1 MNERPHGPVDD
12 ELLAAFVEGELSA
25 SERAAIEVALSQD
38 AALRRRVTEL
48 ERVRS
53 ALSRPVQ
60 ELEEFDLAGAV
71 RSRIEAPER
80 SLSRRGALYAGAG
93 LAAAT
98 ALWLGL
104 RAPSVAEPSEAFR
117 AKGGPATRG
126 STERWT
132 ALRVHRAR
140 DGEAPELITRP
151 IARDG
156 GLLFS
161 YTNRA
166 EAPFEYL
173 MVFGVDA
180 RGAVYWFHPAYE
192 RLGDDPRSTPI
203 QAGVADELLPEVV
216 RHDLSSGTLVLRAL
230 FTRRPLGVLSVEA
243 WVAKKRAQPNL
254 ALPAEGHLQIIE
266 LEVAP

>member
-38 AALRRRVTEL
+38 AALRQRVAEL

-53 ALSRPVQ
+53 ALARPVE
-60 ELEEFDLAGAV
+60 ELEGFDLAGAV
-71 RSRIEAPER
+71 RTRIEAPER

-93 LAAAT
+93 LAAA
-98 ALWLGL
+98 AVLWLGL
-104 RAPSVAEPSEAFR
+104 RGHSVSEPSEAFR

-132 ALRVHRAR
+132 ALRVHRAH
-140 DGEAPELITRP
+140 DGGAPEPVTHS
-151 IARDG
+151 IARND

-166 EAPFEYL
+166 DAAFEYL

-180 RGAVYWFHPAYE
+180 RGTVYWFHPAYE
-192 RLGDDPRSTPI
+192 RLGDDPRSVPI
-203 QAGVADELLPEVV
+203 RAGVVDELLPEVV
-216 RHDLSSGTLVLRAL
+216 RHDFSPGTLILHAL

-243 WVAKKRAQPNL
+243 WLAKKRTQPSL
-254 ALPAEGHLQIIE
+254 VPPGEGHLQLIE